1 MLCVLGRLGFGIALE
16 ITFTRRLDKVVGI
29 RGSMVSKKRKEGE
42 EEAEK
47 DEVCF
52 GEIGDRETKVVVP
65 SSPPPLFNLYFD

>member
-1 MLCVLGRLGFGIALE
+1 MCAWEIGCGKALE
-16 ITFTRRLDKVVGI
+16 ITITRRLYKVVWI

-42 EEAEK
+42 EEAGK

-65 SSPPPLFNLYFD
+65 PSPPPLFNLYFD